1 MEPVMD
7 IDIGQIFVASVYLL
21 ASKFYTALPPP
32 FTAVNVHVAIG
43 HAIVSA
49 VCT

>member
-7 IDIGQIFVASVYLL
+7 IDINQIFVASVYLL
-21 ASKFYTALPPP
+21 ASKFYTVLSP
-32 FTAVNVHVAIG
+32 FMITAVNVAIG
-43 HAIVSA
+43 HTMVSA